1 MFYPQSFKSEE
12 ESTESSDPGGSG
24 LIAENGVFTSCG
36 LKTDF
41 HCCNPWWNIFQKPY
55 EPYSFYENMYW
66 FILGGIKSWL
76 HHGES
81 PLSSWG
87 AVQGYR
93 AHGFN
98 SCSIKDSCFKACG
111 ISVLPPKIEPTLPE
125 LEGGLLIP
133 GPPGTFQALF
143 FPSTTA
149 ICSSP
154 LYDLGNLLLCIR
166 IIHNRRCRMGSVGLH
181 RLLREPISDGDC
193 IWDVVGFFCVCV
205 CFF

>member
-1 MFYPQSFKSEE
+1 M
-12 ESTESSDPGGSG
+12 
-24 LIAENGVFTSCG
+24 
-36 LKTDF
+36 
-41 HCCNPWWNIFQKPY
+41 KPC
-55 EPYSFYENMYW
+55 SFYENMCK
-66 FILGGIKSWL
+66 FILSCIRPQLQHGGSSLWCW
-76 HHGES
+76 GTVQGS
-81 PLSSWG
+81 RACGLSS
-87 AVQGYR
+87 
-93 AHGFN
+93 
-98 SCSIKDSCFKACG
+98 CSTEDSCFKACG
-111 ISVLPPKIEPTLPE
+111 VSVLPAGIEPTLSA

-193 IWDVVGFFCVCV
+193 I
-205 CFF
+205 